1 MLRLD
6 YIPTRQRAEASNG
19 LLHAL
24 WVYYILLR
32 RYLCCLFILNGL
44 WKALN

>member
-6 YIPTRQRAEASNG
+6 YIPTRQRAEARNG

-24 WVYYILLR
+24 WVYYIL
-32 RYLCCLFILNGL
+32 IVGI
-44 WKALN
+44 